1 MKLTDVIT
9 DCINLK
15 LSGSAVDSM
24 IQCLGGNVLQE
35 RKPVLT
41 IEMLNKEELLW
52 MMCDANDV
60 HVYISADVL
69 HINALY
75 KPTTHFPAARIYF
88 MKSSDL
94 FLFARI
100 GSYLEN
106 NGVKLNPI
114 DDTNFSKLIDDVGYM
129 QRYKV
134 WSNKRNMDSNLF
146 NGLLGGRLKN
156 TSVNQGVWL
165 SSNGKCLVCGVE
177 TDRVATST
185 IYGDSGIMI
194 GMQLCLEHEVASQDK
209 STLLNYLSEHLGGRV
224 IFSKTSPLTIEE
236 CLEQTCDVLKTSLE
250 CSIIK
255 VDGNTVTARRHSG
268 ITIVIRQ
275 HSLSNYA
282 YNILSAE
289 GKALS
294 RVDSADHHDIFYGP
308 DHVHYDLRKSK
319 KNIVETSFTY
329 GDVGLDIKLLLKL
342 VQEAEKNCKI

>member
-1 MKLTDVIT
+1 M
-9 DCINLK
+9 
-15 LSGSAVDSM
+15 
-24 IQCLGGNVLQE
+24 
-35 RKPVLT
+35 
-41 IEMLNKEELLW
+41 
-52 MMCDANDV
+52 
-60 HVYISADVL
+60 
-69 HINALY
+69 
-75 KPTTHFPAARIYF
+75 
-88 MKSSDL
+88 
-94 FLFARI
+94 
-100 GSYLEN
+100 
-106 NGVKLNPI
+106 
-114 DDTNFSKLIDDVGYM
+114 
-129 QRYKV
+129 
-134 WSNKRNMDSNLF
+134 
-146 NGLLGGRLKN
+146 KN

-294 RVDSADHHDIFYGP
+294 RLIQLIIMIFYGP

-319 KNIVETSFTY
+319 KI
-329 GDVGLDIKLLLKL
+329 LLKL
-342 VQEAEKNCKI
+342 VLHMVMLV

>member
-1 MKLTDVIT
+1 
-9 DCINLK
+9 
-15 LSGSAVDSM
+15 
-24 IQCLGGNVLQE
+24 
-35 RKPVLT
+35 
-41 IEMLNKEELLW
+41 
-52 MMCDANDV
+52 
-60 HVYISADVL
+60 
-69 HINALY
+69 
-75 KPTTHFPAARIYF
+75 
-88 MKSSDL
+88 
-94 FLFARI
+94 
-100 GSYLEN
+100 
-106 NGVKLNPI
+106 
-114 DDTNFSKLIDDVGYM
+114 
-129 QRYKV
+129 
-134 WSNKRNMDSNLF
+134 MDSNLF

-294 RVDSADHHDIFYGP
+294 RVDSADHHDIFMGLIMFIMIYAN
-308 DHVHYDLRKSK
+308 RKK
-319 KNIVETSFTY
+319 Y
-329 GDVGLDIKLLLKL
+329 
-342 VQEAEKNCKI
+342 C